1 MTCELSAIE
10 IRSRERAMGVA
21 AETIQREHPLVAA
34 LVEVCAVELLT
45 AELWRQRAES
55 RSMP

>member
-1 MTCELSAIE
+1 
-10 IRSRERAMGVA
+10 MGVA

-34 LVEVCAVELLT
+34 LVEVCAVELMVT
-45 AELWRQRAES
+45 EWWRQHAES